1 MQTYNEQGLLI
12 TDIAY
17 WDDTAVGADG
27 RKLPSRIDITRPQD
41 HYRLS
46 LSYQAPASMD
56 IDREYRSEAFVL
68 ENRWQLPE
76 VDLDS
81 PKNRAKVNP

>member
-1 MQTYNEQGLLI
+1 LI

-17 WDDTAVGADG
+17 WDDKAIGAG
-27 RKLPSRIDITRPQD
+27 GHRLPSRIDITRPQD

-46 LSYQAPASMD
+46 LSYQAPDSMD
-56 IDREYRSEAFVL
+56 IDREFPSAAFVL

-76 VDLDS
+76 VDLDAQQN
-81 PKNRAKVNP
+81 KRAKVSQ